1 MSKIGVGII
10 GASPLR
16 PGWAVAAHL
25 PALASLPDYE
35 LRAVAT
41 SSEASAKAAGDT
53 YGVPAYSD
61 PSLLI
66 ARPDVDLVVVTVRL
80 AHHHALISQAVAAG
94 KMVMSEWPLGVDI
107 AQSTD
112 IAARVTKTDLWTLIG
127 LQARMAPSIRYARDL
142 VEQGYVGKVLGTAIV
157 GSGIAWTTVS
167 DSAHTYMFDAQSNAS
182 LLSVPVMHAI
192 DAMQFVVGDLTDVRA
207 TSAVRNPVIRLADTE
222 QDIQST
228 TPDHLAIAATLE
240 SGAVASIFYRGGT
253 SRGENFRWEINGSDG
268 DLVLTSPVGNL
279 QVLAPNLFGGRGE
292 DAAVAPLD
300 IPSEYDLGT
309 GSLEGP
315 GANVARLY
323 AAFARDLRDGTPG
336 ATAPD
341 FAHALR
347 LHRTLDGIAHA
358 AASGVAQTLG
368 QGRPAL
374 DLLHPAG
381 QERVRLIA
389 VEHAMVDGER
399 HVAHRPHLHHLLPA
413 PLPRHRPPFQL
424 AHAQDG

>member
-41 SSEASAKAAGDT
+41 SSEASAKAAGDD

-80 AHHHALISQAVAAG
+80 AHHHALISQAVAAD

-157 GSGIAWTTVS
+157 G
-167 DSAHTYMFDAQSNAS
+167 
-182 LLSVPVMHAI
+182 
-192 DAMQFVVGDLTDVRA
+192 R
-207 TSAVRNPVIRLADTE
+207 R
-222 QDIQST
+222 
-228 TPDHLAIAATLE
+228 
-240 SGAVASIFYRGGT
+240 
-253 SRGENFRWEINGSDG
+253 
-268 DLVLTSPVGNL
+268 
-279 QVLAPNLFGGRGE
+279 
-292 DAAVAPLD
+292 
-300 IPSEYDLGT
+300 
-309 GSLEGP
+309 
-315 GANVARLY
+315 
-323 AAFARDLRDGTPG
+323 
-336 ATAPD
+336 
-341 FAHALR
+341 
-347 LHRTLDGIAHA
+347 
-358 AASGVAQTLG
+358 
-368 QGRPAL
+368 
-374 DLLHPAG
+374 
-381 QERVRLIA
+381 
-389 VEHAMVDGER
+389 
-399 HVAHRPHLHHLLPA
+399 
-413 PLPRHRPPFQL
+413 
-424 AHAQDG
+424 

>member
-41 SSEASAKAAGDT
+41 SSEASAKAAGDA

-112 IAARVTKTDLWTLIG
+112 ITARVTKTDLWTLIG

-222 QDIQST
+222 QDIRST

-358 AASGVAQTLG
+358 AASGVAQTPRASASPG
-368 QGRPAL
+368 AAAPTA
-374 DLLHPAG
+374 
-381 QERVRLIA
+381 RL
-389 VEHAMVDGER
+389 
-399 HVAHRPHLHHLLPA
+399 
-413 PLPRHRPPFQL
+413 
-424 AHAQDG
+424 